1 MAGSRCVAASPH
13 GVNGTQTGHAVWMDL
28 SLGPGSGSRAG
39 VDSGKEAV
47 DTMAGSQQKA
57 PWALVDREDLSPVCP
72 HCDRALTEVYR
83 RGVGFPLG
91 EGRTLV
97 YFCPHCRRTLGF
109 AQGRVF

>member
-1 MAGSRCVAASPH
+1 MTTTR
-13 GVNGTQTGHAVWMDL
+13 N
-28 SLGPGSGSRAG
+28 
-39 VDSGKEAV
+39 
-47 DTMAGSQQKA
+47 KA
-57 PWALVDREDLSPVCP
+57 PWALIDREDLSPVCP
-72 HCDRALTEVYR
+72 HCARELTEVYR

>member
-1 MAGSRCVAASPH
+1 MAER
-13 GVNGTQTGHAVWMDL
+13 
-28 SLGPGSGSRAG
+28 
-39 VDSGKEAV
+39 
-47 DTMAGSQQKA
+47 QQKA
-57 PWALVDREDLSPVCP
+57 PWTLVDREDLSPVCP
-72 HCDRALTEVYR
+72 HCDRSLTEVYR